1 MVNIY
6 KGNIIFTPTKDSFE
20 IIENGYICVENG
32 LVLEICAEMPKI
44 YNDYTFTD
52 FENKLIVP
60 GFTDLHVHAP
70 QFPNRGLGLDEQL
83 LLWLDK
89 YTFPEEAKYENLYYA
104 EKVYTK
110 VAQLFLR
117 YGTTRTVVFGT
128 IHNESTMLL
137 MDTLNTFKIPSFVGK
152 VNMDRNSPDFLQE
165 TTEES
170 LQKTIEWIEK
180 TEAKY
185 DFVKPIITPRFSPTC
200 TKELMSKLGE
210 IANKHKLA
218 IQTHISENQDE
229 VMLVK
234 ELHPENKNYAQV
246 YDECNLLSEKTI
258 LAHCV
263 YNTDEELA
271 MMKEKN
277 VYVAHCP
284 NANYNL
290 ASGIMPLRKFLD
302 MNINV
307 GLGTDIGAGHE
318 ISIPQVMRSVI
329 QSSKIAWLNSNKT
342 LSPISISEAFYLG
355 TKSGGS
361 FFGKVGSFEKGYEF
375 DALIIDDTE
384 LDIGFEKTLQ
394 ERIERFIYTGDDRHI
409 VKRFIKG
416 NEIAV

>member
-32 LVLEICAEMPKI
+32 LILEICTEMPKI
-44 YNDYTFTD
+44 YTDYTFTD
-52 FENKLIVP
+52 FENKLIIP

-89 YTFPEEAKYENLYYA
+89 YTFPEEAKYANLDYA

-117 YGTTRTVVFGT
+117 YGTTRAVVFGT

-137 MDTLNTFKIPSFVGK
+137 MDIFNKFKIPAFVGK
-152 VNMDRNSPDFLQE
+152 VNMDRNSPYFLQE

-246 YDECNLLSEKTI
+246 YDECNLLNEKTI

-271 MMKEKN
+271 IMKEKN

-290 ASGIMPLRKFLD
+290 ASGIMPLRKFL
-302 MNINV
+302 NLQINV

-329 QSSKIAWLNSNKT
+329 QSSKIAWLNSNKA
-342 LSPISISEAFYLG
+342 LSPISLSEAFYLG

-416 NEIAV
+416 KEIAV

>member
-6 KGNIIFTPTKDSFE
+6 KGNIIFTPEKDSFE

-32 LVLEICAEMPKI
+32 LILEICTEMPKI
-44 YNDYTFTD
+44 YTDYTFTD
-52 FENKLIVP
+52 FENKLIIP

-89 YTFPEEAKYENLYYA
+89 YTFPEEAKYANLDYA

-117 YGTTRTVVFGT
+117 YGTTRAVVFGT

-137 MDTLNTFKIPSFVGK
+137 MDIFNKFKIPAFVGK

-210 IANKHKLA
+210 MANKHKLA

-246 YDECNLLSEKTI
+246 YDECNLLNEKTI

-271 MMKEKN
+271 IMKEKN

-290 ASGIMPLRKFLD
+290 ASGIMPLRKFL
-302 MNINV
+302 NLQINV

-329 QSSKIAWLNSNKT
+329 QSSKIAWLNSNKA
-342 LSPISISEAFYLG
+342 LSPISLSEAFYLG

-416 NEIAV
+416 KEIAV

>member
-6 KGNIIFTPTKDSFE
+6 KGNIIFTPEKDSFE

-32 LVLEICAEMPKI
+32 LILEICNEMPKI
-44 YNDYTFTD
+44 YKDYTFTD
-52 FENKLIVP
+52 FENKLIIP

-89 YTFPEEAKYENLYYA
+89 YTFPEEAKYANLDYA

-117 YGTTRTVVFGT
+117 YGTTRAVVFGT

-137 MDTLNTFKIPSFVGK
+137 MDIFNKFKIPAFVGK

-210 IANKHKLA
+210 MANKHKLA

-246 YDECNLLSEKTI
+246 YDECNLLNEKTI

-271 MMKEKN
+271 IMKEKN

-290 ASGIMPLRKFLD
+290 ASGIMPLRKFL
-302 MNINV
+302 NLQINV

-329 QSSKIAWLNSNKT
+329 QSSKIAWLNSNKA
-342 LSPISISEAFYLG
+342 LSPISLSEAFYLG

-416 NEIAV
+416 KEIAV

>member
-6 KGNIIFTPTKDSFE
+6 KGNIIFTPTKNAFE
-20 IIENGYICVENG
+20 IIENGYICVKDG
-32 LVLEICAEMPKI
+32 LVLEICNEMPK
-44 YNDYTFTD
+44 NYTNFKLTD
-52 FENKLIVP
+52 FKNQLIIP

-83 LLWLDK
+83 LIWLEK
-89 YTFPEEAKYENLYYA
+89 YTFPEESKYTDLEYAK
-104 EKVYTK
+104 KVYTK

-117 YGTTRTVVFGT
+117 YGTTRAVVFGT

-137 MDTLNTFKIPSFVGK
+137 MDIFNTFNIPSYIGK

-170 LQKTIEWIEK
+170 LNKTIAWINK
-180 TEAKY
+180 TANQYE
-185 DFVKPIITPRFSPTC
+185 FVKPIITPRFSPTC
-200 TKELMSKLGE
+200 TKELMYELAK
-210 IANKHKLA
+210 IADLNNLA

-229 VMLVK
+229 VLLVK
-234 ELHPENKNYAQV
+234 QLHPENKNYIDV
-246 YDECNLLSEKTI
+246 YNDCNLLGNKTI

-263 YNTDEELA
+263 YNTNEELA
-271 MMKEKN
+271 IMSEKG

-329 QSSKIAWLNSNKT
+329 QSSKIAWLDSDKK
-342 LSPISISEAFYLG
+342 LAPVSLSEAFYLG

-361 FFGKVGSFEKGYEF
+361 FFGKVGSFENGYEF
-375 DALIIDDTE
+375 DALIIDDTD

-409 VKRFIKG
+409 IKRFIKG
-416 NEIAV
+416 KEIVV